1 MFVVA
6 AVTAVGLFAV
16 HQESTH
22 DEYLQW
28 KAKFGVTFSSHE
40 DNYRRLI
47 FLENLDIIEKHNQDS
62 TQTYKM
68 GLNQFSALTDE
79 EFRATYLMNIPRRG
93 KSD

>member
-1 MFVVA
+1 MLSKNTVLLVVA
-6 AVTAVGLFAV
+6 AVAVVTLLAV

-28 KAKFGVTFSSHE
+28 KSKFAITFSPHE

-47 FLENLDIIEKHNQDS
+47 FLENLDIIERHNQDS

-68 GLNQFSALTDE
+68 GLNQFSALTD
-79 EFRATYLMNIPRRG
+79 
-93 KSD
+93 